1 MGQRLS
7 PLHQEIV
14 SLLPWLRAVARSLTH
29 NPTEADDLVQETLMK
44 AIASIEQFS
53 PGTNLRAW
61 LCTIQRNTFYTKYH
75 KNAREPLLMVEEL
88 PGVHTKASQEWSLKL
103 KAVDEALHKLPANQ
117 REAVMLVGGAGV
129 SYEEAA
135 EICNC
140 AIGTIKSRVSR
151 GRSTLLHLLDSEDE
165 SDFLNDTGSRVDRIL
180 SRGLAPQ
187 GRDRMERRQS
197 SGAVTKPIER
207 PTLD

>member
-1 MGQRLS
+1 MGRRINGQWRDPRTVRVRNTGITLGRATNMGQRLS

-88 PGVHTKASQEWSLKL
+88 PGFT
-103 KAVDEALHKLPANQ
+103 PRPRRN
-117 REAVMLVGGAGV
+117 
-129 SYEEAA
+129 
-135 EICNC
+135 
-140 AIGTIKSRVSR
+140 
-151 GRSTLLHLLDSEDE
+151 GR
-165 SDFLNDTGSRVDRIL
+165 
-180 SRGLAPQ
+180 
-187 GRDRMERRQS
+187 
-197 SGAVTKPIER
+197 
-207 PTLD
+207 

>member
-75 KNAREPLLMVEEL
+75 KAAREPLLMVEEL
-88 PGVHTKASQEWSLKL
+88 PGVHSKASQEWSLKL

-135 EICNC
+135 EICNG
-140 AIGTIKSRVSR
+140 ASHHQESLSAAPIDPSAPSRFR
-151 GRSTLLHLLDSEDE
+151 R
-165 SDFLNDTGSRVDRIL
+165 R
-180 SRGLAPQ
+180 
-187 GRDRMERRQS
+187 ERF
-197 SGAVTKPIER
+197 P
-207 PTLD
+207 